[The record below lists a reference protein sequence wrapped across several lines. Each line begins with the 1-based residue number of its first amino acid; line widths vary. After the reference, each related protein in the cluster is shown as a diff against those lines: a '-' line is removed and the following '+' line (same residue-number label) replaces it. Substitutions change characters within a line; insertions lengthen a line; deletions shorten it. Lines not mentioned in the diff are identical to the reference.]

1 MYSLSVFDIAIKVN
15 RVWPHID
22 INKILPSLQQQDYI
36 VHRDCIFRVYATQH
50 KSIATIKCHF
60 HTHLYTWLAIV
71 VYDRQDWRR
80 FGLKHQVLTIYILI
94 STCIQPFK
102 WGFSTKRENGVES
115 FRKRDARNSQ
125 IKVINSTLQIKQ
137 NKMNI

>member
-1 MYSLSVFDIAIKVN
+1 
-15 RVWPHID
+15 
-22 INKILPSLQQQDYI
+22 
-36 VHRDCIFRVYATQH
+36 
-50 KSIATIKCHF
+50 
-60 HTHLYTWLAIV
+60 
-71 VYDRQDWRR
+71 
-80 FGLKHQVLTIYILI
+80 LKHQVLTIYILI